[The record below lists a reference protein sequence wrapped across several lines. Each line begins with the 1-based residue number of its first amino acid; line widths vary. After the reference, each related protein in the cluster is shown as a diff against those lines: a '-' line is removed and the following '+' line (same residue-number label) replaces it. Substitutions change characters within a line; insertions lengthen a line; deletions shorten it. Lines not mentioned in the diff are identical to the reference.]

1 MTIRRIYLCSICNT
15 ERKETNRWFVAVE
28 SLYDLKVM
36 RWKDANAEILNAT
49 TTQHLCGQAC
59 MHKLLDRF
67 LAKE

>member
-1 MTIRRIYLCSICNT
+1 MTIKRTYLCSICNI

-28 SLYDLKVM
+28 SLYGLKIM
-36 RWKDANAEILNAT
+36 RWKDANAAVLNET